1 MSELMSLPALSRAGR
16 RMGIRVGLATVVLG
30 LTGAFNASISLAAD
44 ENAAASG
51 ATKDD
56 SLVEIVVT
64 ARKRSENLRDIPAS
78 ITAISAATLEDAHV
92 TQLDDLTSLVS
103 NLNID
108 EAHDNTPDVVLRG
121 VGSFGLVAGVGFYV
135 NDVQVFEGQIAR
147 PIDIERI
154 EVLKGPVGT
163 LFGGANVGGAIKYV
177 TKDPTSTWENEA
189 TVEFG
194 SYSTRNYQAVVS
206 GPLSDTV
213 GVRASVYYDHHD
225 GNVYDT
231 VNKFDYGAATDR
243 GARITVVVA
252 PNESNKIH
260 VWLSADDFNTS
271 SQNLMYE
278 PPDAH
283 TYSRTVEDFF
293 VPSFDRHIGSAAI
306 QLDHQMESNVALT
319 SLTSYF
325 TSYNRGVTDFFKQPV
340 PIDLL
345 DQNVDN
351 RVYSEELR
359 LASTGG
365 SDVDWLVG
373 AFFQGHKS
381 ATLSIDNN
389 YNQDPLNSM
398 VCPPLPNATGPCAG
412 VPPMDYDRNEK
423 MQREYALFGDVTL
436 HHGNWQYE
444 LGLRGEYYSSSL
456 TAWNTNNVA
465 NADYTTPVLP
475 IAPGSISGH
484 EFSPRV
490 SAQYKFSPT
499 ANVYAAISRGF
510 TPGDLVEEN
519 FIIHPFRPEIAT
531 QYEVGYKA
539 LLDGVQVNAAVFY
552 TYYKDRLYLY
562 QRLANGPIQDLTANI
577 GPSTNVG
584 AEFDLAVPL
593 PAGFK
598 LSIGGG
604 VLRARWG
611 ETNGFVNPGN
621 GNIPPG
627 TAQQLNGLNVPFAPA
642 YTASTTL
649 DWKHDFAGYVVG
661 ARTEAS
667 FIGRSYWD
675 PQNSAFQE
683 AYHLL
688 NASAWLE
695 HGRWKLTVAGTNLTD
710 TSYNTVFW
718 PVPDVNPFHNIA
730 RINRPRWYTVNA
742 TVRF

>member
-1 MSELMSLPALSRAGR
+1 MSVLGRLSGLSGAGR
-16 RMGIRVGLATVVLG
+16 GVWVRMGLGALALG
-30 LTGAFNASISLAAD
+30 LTGAFSATVSWAD
-44 ENAAASG
+44 DKAAASA
-51 ATKDD
+51 ATQDNG
-56 SLVEIVVT
+56 LTEIIVT

-78 ITAISAATLEDAHV
+78 ITAISAATIEEAHI
-92 TQLDDLTSLVS
+92 TQLDDLGAMVA

-177 TKDPTSTWENEA
+177 TKEPTSTWENEA

-194 SYSTRNYQAVVS
+194 SFSTRNYQVVLS
-206 GPLSDTV
+206 GPLDDKVS
-213 GVRASVYYDHHD
+213 VRASFYYDHHD
-225 GNVYDT
+225 GNIYDT

-243 GARITVVVA
+243 GARITVVAA
-252 PNESNKIH
+252 PNDSNKIH
-260 VWLSADDFNTS
+260 LWLSGDDYNTS

-278 PPDAH
+278 PLDAQS
-283 TYSRTVEDFF
+283 YSRTVEDFF
-293 VPSFDRHIGSAAI
+293 VPSFDRHIGSVAL
-306 QLDHQMESNVALT
+306 QFDHQMEANLALT

-345 DQNVDN
+345 QQNVDN

-381 ATLSIDNN
+381 ATLAVDNN
-389 YNQDPLNSM
+389 YNSDPNDPLLIQ
-398 VCPPLPNATGPCAG
+398 PGPGGLPQ
-412 VPPMDYDRNEK
+412 DYDRNEK

-436 HHGNWQYE
+436 HQGNWQYE
-444 LGLRGEYYSSSL
+444 AGLRGEYYTSSL
-456 TAWNTNNVA
+456 SAVNTNNVA

-475 IAPGSISGH
+475 IAPESLSGH

-490 SAQYKFSPT
+490 SAQYKFSPA

-531 QYEVGYKA
+531 QYEVGYKS
-539 LLDGVQVNAAVFY
+539 LLEYGVQFDAAIFY

-584 AEFDLAVPL
+584 AEFDIAAPL
-593 PAGFK
+593 PGGFRV
-598 LSIGGG
+598 SVGGG

-627 TAQQLNGLNVPFAPA
+627 TPQQLNGLNVPFAPA
-642 YTASTTL
+642 YTANTTL
-649 DWKHDFAGYVVG
+649 DWKHDFGGYVVG

-688 NASAWLE
+688 NASAWIE
-695 HGRWKLTVAGTNLTD
+695 HRKWTVTLAGTNLTD

-730 RINRPRWYTVNA
+730 RVNRPRWITVEA
-742 TVRF
+742 TFRF

>member
-1 MSELMSLPALSRAGR
+1 MQPEIAPAPADARGHASRQRLRKRRSGRANMSDMVRLPALAGAGR
-16 RMGIRVGLATVVLG
+16 GVGIAVGLATLALG
-30 LTGAFNASISLAAD
+30 MSGVFNATVSCAAD
-44 ENAAASG
+44 DKAGASG

-56 SLVEIVVT
+56 GLGEIVVT

-78 ITAISAATLEDAHV
+78 ITAISAATIEDAH
-92 TQLDDLTSLVS
+92 
-103 NLNID
+103 N
-108 EAHDNTPDVVLRG
+108 NTPDVVLRG

-194 SYSTRNYQAVVS
+194 SYSTRNYQAVFS
-206 GPLSDTV
+206 GPLSDKV

-243 GARITVVVA
+243 GARITVVAA

-260 VWLSADDFNTS
+260 LWLSGDDFNTS

-283 TYSRTVEDFF
+283 TYSRTVQDFF
-293 VPSFDRHIGSAAI
+293 VPSFDRHIGSAAL
-306 QLDHQMESNVALT
+306 QLDHQLETNIALT

-325 TSYNRGVTDFFKQPV
+325 TSYNRGVTDFFKQPI

-381 ATLSIDNN
+381 ATLAVDNN
-389 YNQDPLNSM
+389 YNSDPNNPQLIQ
-398 VCPPLPNATGPCAG
+398 PGPGGLPL
-412 VPPMDYDRNEK
+412 DYDRNEK

-444 LGLRGEYYSSSL
+444 LGLRGEYYTSSL
-456 TAWNTNNVA
+456 
-465 NADYTTPVLP
+465 
-475 IAPGSISGH
+475 
-484 EFSPRV
+484 
-490 SAQYKFSPT
+490 SA
-499 ANVYAAISRGF
+499 V
-510 TPGDLVEEN
+510 
-519 FIIHPFRPEIAT
+519 
-531 QYEVGYKA
+531 
-539 LLDGVQVNAAVFY
+539 
-552 TYYKDRLYLY
+552 
-562 QRLANGPIQDLTANI
+562 
-577 GPSTNVG
+577 
-584 AEFDLAVPL
+584 
-593 PAGFK
+593 
-598 LSIGGG
+598 
-604 VLRARWG
+604 
-611 ETNGFVNPGN
+611 
-621 GNIPPG
+621 
-627 TAQQLNGLNVPFAPA
+627 
-642 YTASTTL
+642 
-649 DWKHDFAGYVVG
+649 
-661 ARTEAS
+661 
-667 FIGRSYWD
+667 
-675 PQNSAFQE
+675 
-683 AYHLL
+683 
-688 NASAWLE
+688 
-695 HGRWKLTVAGTNLTD
+695 
-710 TSYNTVFW
+710 
-718 PVPDVNPFHNIA
+718 
-730 RINRPRWYTVNA
+730 
-742 TVRF
+742 